1 LDLFRKLSVNLNHTI
16 SDRLAH
22 EINDM
27 APILAG
33 KFLEL
38 YQAVENF
45 YLQGMS
51 IYEIYEQIDGAGFDN
66 ILNKSILQKI
76 A

>member
-1 LDLFRKLSVNLNHTI
+1 
-16 SDRLAH
+16 
-22 EINDM
+22 M